1 MESSSD
7 RRLMGLAGGK
17 MPNRPIAK
25 VRLRGSTTRAT
36 EHPAGVEDIS
46 VANKANRIDE
56 PAKEGL
62 SSERSLKRFHSVKDP
77 DSLFPSIS
85 SARPQTSTVLRGK
98 QGAFDTRGSSSRYV
112 GLVRKQQSESAV
124 TSGGHT
130 LGQQTNALMARGE
143 LSRTTSRGSLQTTS
157 TTPTYGG
164 QTLRQIRQQ
173 SKPLPQPPPQQQRQ
187 QQQKSACEPVK
198 TSLKLDESP
207 VPQKA
212 HVSVSK
218 PGFSGEHL
226 DRNGG
231 VTSPAISRSGD
242 GLRAQ
247 RSPVAE
253 PVTYKSQSLRGISRI
268 PRPAIHG
275 QENGSSASLR
285 YRQLLDSNQYLKEQL
300 AKERE
305 AVNVLLREIKTMA
318 AVTESLNAK
327 LDAANAA
334 TEAANIRADRAETQ
348 LRNQR
353 TENAALKQK
362 IVALNEVVRSQSDI
376 CGNGLPSPNKSRGVL
391 DGIPG
396 LQGDSTESATSDYQ
410 RNRDV
415 KEQYSDHA
423 RIVAGIS
430 AIHAACTLAQPE
442 AEMSPSVRRDLCTV
456 EHYLQTV
463 ADSQTPNFSE
473 TNTGGVANDTH
484 VSEVI
489 PAPLTMFSPPTQIDA
504 PQQRWVAEQEERV
517 MRRRSSMLFAGL
529 IRPSVASTASPGR
542 DQALPLQTVDI
553 TTEFEEDEQ
562 LACGRCKQLLET
574 MHALEIDNDYYREAN
589 KKLRDSTIDIISR
602 HNALVHVFERER
614 SRRMD
619 ARASAL
625 ARTLGNA
632 VRDRAQLEAQQ
643 RAEINDIEVSENSE
657 RSGAMPSLGVAY

>member
-1 MESSSD
+1 
-7 RRLMGLAGGK
+7 MGLAGGNNS
-17 MPNRPIAK
+17 NRPIAK

-36 EHPAGVEDIS
+36 EHPAGVEDVS
-46 VANKANRIDE
+46 AANKASRTVE
-56 PAKEGL
+56 PTKEGL
-62 SSERSLKRFHSVKDP
+62 SSERSLRRFHSVKDS

-85 SARPQTSTVLRGK
+85 SAIPQTSTVLRGK
-98 QGAFDTRGSSSRYV
+98 QGAFDARGSSSRYV
-112 GLVRKQQSESAV
+112 GLARKQQSESAV

-130 LGQQTNALMARGE
+130 LGQQTNAPMARGE
-143 LSRTTSRGSLQTTS
+143 LSRATSRGSLQTTS
-157 TTPTYGG
+157 TTPTYGSR
-164 QTLRQIRQQ
+164 TLRQIRQQ
-173 SKPLPQPPPQQQRQ
+173 SKPLPPPPQQQ
-187 QQQKSACEPVK
+187 QQQKGACGPAK
-198 TSLKLDESP
+198 TSLKLNESP

-226 DRNGG
+226 DRNGR

-253 PVTYKSQSLRGISRI
+253 PATYKSQSLRGMSRI

-275 QENGSSASLR
+275 QESGSSASFR
-285 YRQLLDSNQYLKEQL
+285 YRQLVDANQYLQEQL
-300 AKERE
+300 DKERE
-305 AVNVLLREIKTMA
+305 AVNELLREIKTMA

-327 LDAANAA
+327 LDVADAA
-334 TEAANIRADRAETQ
+334 TEAANIRANGAETQ

-353 TENAALKQK
+353 AENAALKQK

-376 CGNGLPSPNKSRGVL
+376 CGNGLPSPNKSRSVL
-391 DGIPG
+391 DGVPG
-396 LQGDSTESATSDYQ
+396 MQGDSTESATSDYQ

-415 KEQYSDHA
+415 KGQYPDHA

-442 AEMSPSVRRDLCTV
+442 SEMSPSVRRDLCTV
-456 EHYLQTV
+456 ERYLQTV
-463 ADSQTPNFSE
+463 ADPHTPSFSE
-473 TNTGGVANDTH
+473 ANTGDVANDTH
-484 VSEVI
+484 ASEVI
-489 PAPLTMFSPPTQIDA
+489 PAPLAMFSPPAQSDA

-529 IRPSVASTASPGR
+529 IRPSVASTASPER
-542 DQALPLQTVDI
+542 DQALPLQTVDM
-553 TTEFEEDEQ
+553 TAEFEEDEQ

-643 RAEINDIEVSENSE
+643 RAEMNDIEVSENSE
-657 RSGAMPSLGVAY
+657 RSGAIPSLGVAY